1 MFVSALHL
9 RPEVRLRC
17 HLRVQRTRPSLKPAS
32 KTSVRSRRSGRK
44 RPKEISMRMILF
56 IAGATALIVLIPH
69 GRGSEVNANGSA
81 HVNIDSKRGEATI
94 SLTAS
99 LSWVA

>member
-1 MFVSALHL
+1 
-9 RPEVRLRC
+9 
-17 HLRVQRTRPSLKPAS
+17 
-32 KTSVRSRRSGRK
+32 
-44 RPKEISMRMILF
+44 MRMILF